1 MATAV
6 AMAAAMAISDGERAL
21 GTWSRAASR
30 APNRS
35 APTPRACH
43 EAAVAGRQPDLTPP
57 CRCSPSPPRIRG
69 SCSRGRRGLR
79 APRAMLDG
87 AARRPWPRAP
97 PASKAR
103 RRRCLSPR
111 RRALRAAVALRS
123 PLPLSGEERERGRRE
138 MRVGFAGGR
147 GRRRFYTAGGR
158 NAGRWI

>member
-30 APNRS
+30 ASNRP

-69 SCSRGRRGLR
+69 ILR
-79 APRAMLDG
+79 A
-87 AARRPWPRAP
+87 
-97 PASKAR
+97 
-103 RRRCLSPR
+103 
-111 RRALRAAVALRS
+111 
-123 PLPLSGEERERGRRE
+123 RE
-138 MRVGFAGGR
+138 AGP
-147 GRRRFYTAGGR
+147 
-158 NAGRWI
+158 